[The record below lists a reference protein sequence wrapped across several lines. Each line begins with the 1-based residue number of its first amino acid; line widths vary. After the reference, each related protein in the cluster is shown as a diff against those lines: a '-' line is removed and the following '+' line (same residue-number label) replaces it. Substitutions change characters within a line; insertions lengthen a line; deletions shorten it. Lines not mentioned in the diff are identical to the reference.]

1 MPVPDD
7 SSRESS
13 AAAPRTPDG
22 PGSQDDAPPAT
33 RWLIVGAATAF
44 ALLFGMYI
52 ALVGEWDAQDVVTG
66 AAASAAS
73 MVVGWMVGRDGRALP
88 AFRRGDLEDLI
99 RLLPRTLVET
109 VQVFVAVA
117 RQRWGHGEIG
127 ATRTVETGS
136 GAPGWKG
143 ARRAG
148 LLGAL
153 LSVTP
158 NSYVIGLDPET
169 GQATVHELVPSAGA
183 GTS

>member
-1 MPVPDD
+1 VPDD
-7 SSRESS
+7 SSREPRQ
-13 AAAPRTPDG
+13 AAPDTPG
-22 PGSQDDAPPAT
+22 AAGSQEHAPPAT
-33 RWLIVGAATAF
+33 RWLIVGAAASF

-52 ALVGEWDAQDVVTG
+52 ALVGEWDTQDVVTG
-66 AAASAAS
+66 VAVSAAS
-73 MVVGWMVGRDGRALP
+73 VVVGWILSRGGRALP
-88 AFRRGDLEDLI
+88 AFRRDDVQELI

-117 RQRWGHGEIG
+117 RRRRGRGGMG
-127 ATRTVETGS
+127 ATRIVETGP

-169 GQATVHELVPSAGA
+169 GRATVHELVPSAGG

>member
-1 MPVPDD
+1 VPDD
-7 SSRESS
+7 SSREPS
-13 AAAPRTPDG
+13 ATAPRAPGG

-33 RWLIVGAATAF
+33 RWLIVGTAAAF

-52 ALVGEWDAQDVVTG
+52 ALVGEWDTQDVVTG
-66 AAASAAS
+66 ASASAAAV
-73 MVVGWMVGRDGRALP
+73 VVGWLVSQDGRALP
-88 AFRRGDLEDLI
+88 AFRREDLGELI

-109 VQVFVAVA
+109 VQVFAAVA
-117 RQRWGHGEIG
+117 RRAGGPGELG
-127 ATRTVETGS
+127 ATRTVETGP

-169 GQATVHELVPSAGA
+169 GRATVHELVPSADGGA
-183 GTS
+183 

>member
-1 MPVPDD
+1 VSDD
-7 SSRESS
+7 SSREPS
-13 AAAPRTPDG
+13 AAARRTPGG
-22 PGSQDDAPPAT
+22 PSSQDEVPPAT
-33 RWLIVGAATAF
+33 RWLIVGAAATF
-44 ALLFGMYI
+44 ALLFGIYI
-52 ALVGEWDAQDVVTG
+52 ALVGEWDTQDVVTG

-73 MVVGWMVGRDGRALP
+73 TVIGWMVGRGGRALP
-88 AFRRGDLEDLI
+88 AFRRDDVEELI
-99 RLLPRTLVET
+99 RLVPRTLVET

-117 RQRWGHGEIG
+117 RRGWGRGEIG
-127 ATRTVETGS
+127 ATRTVETGP

-169 GQATVHELVPSAGA
+169 GRATVHELVPSAGGA
-183 GTS
+183 MS

>member
-1 MPVPDD
+1 VPDD

-22 PGSQDDAPPAT
+22 PAAQDDARPAT
-33 RWLIVGAATAF
+33 RWLIVGGTTTF

-52 ALVGEWDAQDVVTG
+52 ALVGEWDTQDVAAGV
-66 AAASAAS
+66 AASAAS
-73 MVVGWMVGRDGRALP
+73 MVVGWMVGRDGRAFP
-88 AFRRGDLEDLI
+88 AFRRDDLKELI

-117 RQRWGHGEIG
+117 RRRRDRVEIG
-127 ATRTVETGS
+127 ATRTVETGP
-136 GAPGWKG
+136 GAPSWKG

-169 GQATVHELVPSAGA
+169 GRATVHELVPSTGG
-183 GTS
+183 GTL